1 MWHSIRQTTQET
13 VSNKNQSYHF
23 QEPSPKQGSTT
34 NSGTEMSLPVHSHL
48 LIVYM
53 HLGNILVVSVLSK
66 ETNFLQ
72 CNIFRQCT
80 YLCTITRVQ
89 SPQAMLKYNANSGE
103 KALRTPHV
111 SLR

>member
-23 QEPSPKQGSTT
+23 QEPFPEQGSTT

-48 LIVYM
+48 LIGYM
-53 HLGNILVVSVLSK
+53 RLGCILVVSVLSK

-72 CNIFRQCT
+72 HNIFRQRT
-80 YLCTITRVQ
+80 YCAG
-89 SPQAMLKYNANSGE
+89 SPEYNLLK
-103 KALRTPHV
+103 PC
-111 SLR
+111 